1 MDWPERRS
9 GNEVVLAGG
18 WRDAAWTTRR
28 GPEADR
34 FRALRGLALQPRPD
48 RQHRAD
54 HGRQELVNIYHNDR
68 LKKMLLR

>member
-18 WRDAAWTTRR
+18 WRDAAWSTRR

-34 FRALRGLALQPRPD
+34 FRALRGLALQPD
-48 RQHRAD
+48 RTGAMD
-54 HGRQELVNIYHNDR
+54 GITGAKNLSIFIITPV
-68 LKKMLLR
+68 